1 MIWMAGVDKLCT
13 YFNRPWL
20 EFSGRSLE
28 EELGNGWAEG
38 VHPEDLRQCLDT
50 YTHAFDQR
58 ESFQIQ
64 YRLRRRDGEYRWI
77 LDSGVPRFD
86 PDGSFAGYIGSAI
99 DITERKLAEETLSMV
114 SRKLIEAHEEE
125 RAWLAREL
133 HDDIS
138 QRLALLLIRLGNLKR
153 SETSLL
159 KLRRGLEHA
168 IQDVSSLATDVQGLS
183 HRLHSSKLEFLGL
196 AKAAADYCGELAGQ
210 HKVQIVEVLLSHD
223 SNEIHLRVHDPG
235 KGFDAA
241 QAMKGRGL
249 GLTSMKE
256 RVALVGGEL
265 SIDSQPQNGTTVY
278 VRMPFRPKTKS
289 AHVPFS

>member
-1 MIWMAGVDKLCT
+1 
-13 YFNRPWL
+13 
-20 EFSGRSLE
+20 
-28 EELGNGWAEG
+28 
-38 VHPEDLRQCLDT
+38 
-50 YTHAFDQR
+50 
-58 ESFQIQ
+58 
-64 YRLRRRDGEYRWI
+64 
-77 LDSGVPRFD
+77 
-86 PDGSFAGYIGSAI
+86 
-99 DITERKLAEETLSMV
+99 
-114 SRKLIEAHEEE
+114 
-125 RAWLAREL
+125 
-133 HDDIS
+133 
-138 QRLALLLIRLGNLKR
+138 
-153 SETSLL
+153 
-159 KLRRGLEHA
+159 
-168 IQDVSSLATDVQGLS
+168 VQGLS

-210 HKVQIVEVLLSHD
+210 HKVQIDYREENLPRDLSPEISLSIFRVLQEALQNAIKHSGTNRFEVLLSHD